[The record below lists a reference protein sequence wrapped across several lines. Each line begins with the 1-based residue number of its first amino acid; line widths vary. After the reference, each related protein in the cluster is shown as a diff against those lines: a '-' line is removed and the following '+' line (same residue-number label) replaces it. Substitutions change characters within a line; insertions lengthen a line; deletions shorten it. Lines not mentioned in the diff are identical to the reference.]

1 MTGNMLVFH
10 DTSTEL
16 NELIEHVRKN
26 PPNLCAQDVDVVR
39 AAQAAEGEVWS
50 PQLPPYRAWASRDE
64 AGAGGQGRQGADG
77 DLLVV
82 GALGMGLSDEERE
95 KLLAHAAERGG
106 AEERIGKDGAAP
118 FPSAGP
124 TAPARE
130 RMGDDLRGEI
140 GRASCRERVLFRV

>member
-1 MTGNMLVFH
+1 M
-10 DTSTEL
+10 
-16 NELIEHVRKN
+16 
-26 PPNLCAQDVDVVR
+26 VR

-130 RMGDDLRGEI
+130 RMGDDLRGALRVRQDADGTRSWDSTCAGSPRRREATTAWWSACP
-140 GRASCRERVLFRV
+140 RSWTACRWCA